1 MPAMVWRK
9 AIGSKNIALDSQLPY
24 WNAMETPL
32 RSMIGSWLFVS
43 LHFLGHILRLNLVN
57 KNIFCSFLYT
67 TKEVKFVVDLAYVK
81 KRKRKKITILVSSIS
96 AVVVAVF
103 VILSFLGRN
112 LGSFIVNLN
121 RSNVSLALSEKSN
134 LEDSTSFLRIADIPT
149 MDTYTYG
156 MIDKDSEVDSEATD
170 YLKGAQ
176 RNIKGEVTSLNYLK
190 YTFFI
195 TNTGTTSATYDF
207 SLNFLDNEDGS
218 NVDNQAI
225 KDIMRVKLYSNT
237 DSDSHNAAIYA
248 NKGKNVKVVDGQE
261 TFNEY
266 VSDTNK
272 QLCTN
277 FVDEDTVLK
286 FKYENFKSGEQIR
299 YTVLIWL
306 EGSDPECTGTP
317 ASDTKVRLGIDI
329 NAYEYQE

>member
-112 LGSFIVNLN
+112 LGSFTVNLN

-237 DSDSHNAAIYA
+237 DSDSHNATIYA

-277 FVDEDTVLK
+277 FADEDTVLK

>member
-1 MPAMVWRK
+1 MFRY
-9 AIGSKNIALDSQLPY
+9 IS
-24 WNAMETPL
+24 
-32 RSMIGSWLFVS
+32 
-43 LHFLGHILRLNLVN
+43 LGHILRLNLVN
-57 KNIFCSFLYT
+57 KNIF
-67 TKEVKFVVDLAYVK
+67 VRFVYYERGEICGWFSLRQEK
-81 KRKRKKITILVSSIS
+81 KKKKITILVSSIS

-112 LGSFIVNLN
+112 LGSFTVNLN

>member
-43 LHFLGHILRLNLVN
+43 LHFFGTHFTLKFSQQKHFLFV
-57 KNIFCSFLYT
+57 LYT

-112 LGSFIVNLN
+112 LGSFTVNLN

>member
-112 LGSFIVNLN
+112 LGSFTVNLN

-237 DSDSHNAAIYA
+237 DSDSHNATIYA

>member
-1 MPAMVWRK
+1 M
-9 AIGSKNIALDSQLPY
+9 
-24 WNAMETPL
+24 
-32 RSMIGSWLFVS
+32 
-43 LHFLGHILRLNLVN
+43 
-57 KNIFCSFLYT
+57 
-67 TKEVKFVVDLAYVK
+67 VDLAYVK

-112 LGSFIVNLN
+112 LGSFTVNLN

-195 TNTGTTSATYDF
+195 TNTGNTSATYDF

-237 DSDSHNAAIYA
+237 DSDSHNATIYA

-277 FVDEDTVLK
+277 FADEDTVLK
-286 FKYENFKSGEQIR
+286 FKYENFKPDEQIR

>member
-1 MPAMVWRK
+1 M
-9 AIGSKNIALDSQLPY
+9 
-24 WNAMETPL
+24 
-32 RSMIGSWLFVS
+32 
-43 LHFLGHILRLNLVN
+43 
-57 KNIFCSFLYT
+57 
-67 TKEVKFVVDLAYVK
+67 VDLAYVK

-112 LGSFIVNLN
+112 LGSFTVNLN

-176 RNIKGEVTSLNYLK
+176 RNIKGEVT
-190 YTFFI
+190 
-195 TNTGTTSATYDF
+195 NTGTTSATYDF

-237 DSDSHNAAIYA
+237 DSDSHNATIYA

-261 TFNEY
+261 TFNKY

-277 FVDEDTVLK
+277 FADEDTVLK

-299 YTVLIWL
+299 YTLI
-306 EGSDPECTGTP
+306 
-317 ASDTKVRLGIDI
+317 
-329 NAYEYQE
+329 

>member
-1 MPAMVWRK
+1 M
-9 AIGSKNIALDSQLPY
+9 
-24 WNAMETPL
+24 
-32 RSMIGSWLFVS
+32 
-43 LHFLGHILRLNLVN
+43 
-57 KNIFCSFLYT
+57 
-67 TKEVKFVVDLAYVK
+67 VDLAYVK

-112 LGSFIVNLN
+112 LGSFTVNLN

-195 TNTGTTSATYDF
+195 TNTGTTLATYDF

-237 DSDSHNAAIYA
+237 DSDSHNATIYA

-277 FVDEDTVLK
+277 FADEDTVLK
-286 FKYENFKSGEQIR
+286 FKYENFKPGEQIR

>member
-1 MPAMVWRK
+1 
-9 AIGSKNIALDSQLPY
+9 
-24 WNAMETPL
+24 METPL

-112 LGSFIVNLN
+112 LGSFTVNLN

-237 DSDSHNAAIYA
+237 DSDSHNATIYA

-277 FVDEDTVLK
+277 FADEDTVLK